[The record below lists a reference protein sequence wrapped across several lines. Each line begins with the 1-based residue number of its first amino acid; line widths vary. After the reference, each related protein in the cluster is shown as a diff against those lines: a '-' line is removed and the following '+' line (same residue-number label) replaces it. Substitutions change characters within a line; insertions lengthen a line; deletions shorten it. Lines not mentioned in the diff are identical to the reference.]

1 MSTGAPRQEVP
12 CVSEEPGDL
21 GEAAGVLV
29 RSLGFILTT
38 VQRVVI
44 RRVQNNFS
52 FCSDA
57 VLGRSPFGG
66 TEL

>member
-1 MSTGAPRQEVP
+1 M
-12 CVSEEPGDL
+12 SEEPGDL

-29 RSLGFILTT
+29 QSLGFILTT